1 MPVRLI
7 EIFVPLN
14 RVELARSSVSSLDV
28 LSIWWEKLA
37 DEQAQLHILVEAERS
52 EEVTDMLRT
61 VLADSGAELKIVSL
75 PVEMS
80 IPAPGEE
87 DTGSRESGR
96 KRGKPSRVS
105 REELI
110 TDVDGMMRT
119 SVPNL
124 VMTVL
129 SAVVCAIG
137 LSGSDV
143 AVIIGAMV
151 IAPLLGPNVGL
162 SLSVTLGDF
171 GFFGKAL
178 KENILRIGTAFL
190 FVFGMGRLFA
200 FDVDAAE
207 IVSRTTVESTDI
219 VVALAAGAAGALA
232 LSTGASSTLIGVM
245 MATALMPPLVV
256 TGILAAAGEFS
267 GAVGAARFLAVNLIS
282 INLSGIVTFLAVGVR
297 PWSRLE
303 ASRARMLVALALV
316 FWLLLLAWL
325 ASLMVA
331 R

>member
-178 KENILRIGTAFL
+178 KENILRIGTAFF